1 MTKWH
6 LGAIKMIPEWLS
18 FHNLFMSFIPEW
30 RLYGIHMIKSNGLA
44 CKLFSLGWFSHQIRY
59 AYATFP
65 RLHNFWNEL
74 IPEWLVGEWNVV
86 LVSSKQIQRKHI
98 CGDEMN
104 SFQTESYWY
113 RVKKYPFK
121 CLKSKHKVEPSSHV
135 VYTQISGEYQ
145 QQYLEFHRPNPHF
158 KTWPMASNFLFVSCL
173 FNRWSIFMLQVKI
186 KVWLKSI

>member
-65 RLHNFWNEL
+65 RLHNFWNEH

-86 LVSSKQIQRKHI
+86 LVSSKQIQRNTRMRRW
-98 CGDEMN
+98 DELIPEWVILV
-104 SFQTESYWY
+104 SCE
-113 RVKKYPFK
+113 KYPFK

>member
-65 RLHNFWNEL
+65 RLHNFWNEH

-86 LVSSKQIQRKHI
+86 LVSSKQIQRNTRMR
-98 CGDEMN
+98 GWDELIPEWVILV
-104 SFQTESYWY
+104 SCE
-113 RVKKYPFK
+113 KYPFK

-145 QQYLEFHRPNPHF
+145 QQYLEFHRPNHHF
-158 KTWPMASNFLFVSCL
+158 KTGPMASNFLFVSCL

>member
-44 CKLFSLGWFSHQIRY
+44 CKVFSLGWFSHQIRY

-86 LVSSKQIQRKHI
+86 LVPSKQIQRNTRMRRW
-98 CGDEMN
+98 DELIP
-104 SFQTESYWY
+104 EW
-113 RVKKYPFK
+113 VI
-121 CLKSKHKVEPSSHV
+121 L
-135 VYTQISGEYQ
+135 
-145 QQYLEFHRPNPHF
+145 
-158 KTWPMASNFLFVSCL
+158 VSCEKISL
-173 FNRWSIFMLQVKI
+173 QMFKIETQSWTQQPCSIHTNQWRIPAAVSRISQAKSPLQNLANGLKFPFCVMLI
-186 KVWLKSI
+186 